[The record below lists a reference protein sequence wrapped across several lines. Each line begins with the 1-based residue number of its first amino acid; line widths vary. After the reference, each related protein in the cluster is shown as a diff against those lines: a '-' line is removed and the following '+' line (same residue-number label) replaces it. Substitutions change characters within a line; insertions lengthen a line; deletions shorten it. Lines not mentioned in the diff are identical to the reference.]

1 MIPGV
6 EIPINPF
13 IGDDIGTVV
22 AAMRTVIDGPP
33 YFMYGHR
40 TEIAS
45 RLRELAKYKT
55 TQEKRYPLIA
65 LRVDIPG
72 EVVGNVKVF
81 NSLNIGIITVTDR
94 GYNAEERMANVI
106 KPILYPLYYQFLR
119 GLKTSGLFMWP
130 KGQKFPDHVPIERF
144 FWGVGYTGAGAGAE
158 PGSTK
163 ELFDDPVDAIEIV
176 NLKLNT
182 TFKTC

>member
-1 MIPGV
+1 MIPNV
-6 EIPINPF
+6 EIPLNPF
-13 IGDDIGTVV
+13 IGDDIETVV
-22 AAMRTVIDGPP
+22 ASMRTVTDGPP
-33 YFMYGHR
+33 FWMYGHR

-45 RLRELAKYKT
+45 RLRDLGKYKT

-72 EVVGNVKVF
+72 EVLGSVKQYS
-81 NSLNIGIITVTDR
+81 SLNIAIITMTDR
-94 GYNAEERMANVI
+94 QYNAEDRMELVF
-106 KPILYPLYYQFLR
+106 KRTLYPLYYQFMR
-119 GLKTSGLFMWP
+119 GLKTCGLFMWP

-144 FWGVGYTGAGAGAE
+144 FWGTGYTGNTPGAE